1 MSSLPANIRLP
12 FVKVFSALVVFFLT
26 VHSAD
31 AILSS
36 ELSGDTLLLFAK
48 SAAYALLKKN
58 ICIMLIMKWVVID
71 RFNNLIVSPDLILYN
86 ILCGKFPYILDLKNQ
101 WPDRNIS

>member
-1 MSSLPANIRLP
+1 MSKPIMSLFRRIFFFIFLFISILSSLPANIRLS

-48 SAAYALLKKN
+48 SAAYALLKKT
-58 ICIMLIMKWVVID
+58 
-71 RFNNLIVSPDLILYN
+71 YA
-86 ILCGKFPYILDLKNQ
+86 
-101 WPDRNIS
+101 